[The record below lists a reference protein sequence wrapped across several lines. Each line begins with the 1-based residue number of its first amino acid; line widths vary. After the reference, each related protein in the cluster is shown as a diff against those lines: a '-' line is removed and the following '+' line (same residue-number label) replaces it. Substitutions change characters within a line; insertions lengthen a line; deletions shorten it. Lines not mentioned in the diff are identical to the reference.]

1 MIIFFLKKDKIL
13 PYLCSKRNVMI
24 KSMTGYGKAEQIYLT
39 KRIVVEVKTLNSK
52 QLDLSVKMPQEIR
65 SQELEYR
72 NMVAATLQRGKVDVM
87 ISITDTNVEQNTHIE
102 KEVIA
107 SYLKQIKEISEEYNI
122 PQPVDLAML
131 LFKMPGIFV
140 TPEQEYDEDFF
151 EKIKETLQ
159 TALNITDSF
168 RRKEGEVLKQDLLKR
183 KDLIMQ
189 YLNEVIP
196 FETNRHDNIKNKL
209 IKNLTELTQSGKYD
223 ENRFEQELIFYLEKL
238 DITEEKVRLEKH
250 CSYYEETIDEE
261 GAGKKLGFIAQEM
274 GREINTLGS
283 KANDADIQ
291 RLVVKM
297 KDELEKIK
305 EQLFNIL

>member
-1 MIIFFLKKDKIL
+1 
-13 PYLCSKRNVMI
+13 
-24 KSMTGYGKAEQIYLT
+24 MTGYGIAEQIYLT

-52 QLDLSVKMPQEIR
+52 QLDLSLKMPQELR
-65 SQELEYR
+65 PQELDYR
-72 NMVAATLQRGKVDVM
+72 NEIANILQRGKIDVV
-87 ISITDTNVEQNTHIE
+87 ISVTDTNVEQNTHIE

-122 PQPVDLAML
+122 PASADLAML

-140 TPEQEYDEDFF
+140 TPEQEYDETFI
-151 EKIKETLQ
+151 EKVKETLLE
-159 TALNITDSF
+159 ALRITDDF
-168 RRKEGEVLKQDLLKR
+168 RRQEGEILKVDLLKR
-183 KDLIMQ
+183 KNLILE
-189 YLNEVIP
+189 YLGEVIP
-196 FETNRHDNIKNKL
+196 FENNRHENIKNKL
-209 IKNLTELTQSGKYD
+209 VKNLTELTQSGKYD

-250 CSYYEETIDEE
+250 CSYFDETIDEE
-261 GAGKKLGFIAQEM
+261 GAGKKLGFISQEM

>member
-1 MIIFFLKKDKIL
+1 
-13 PYLCSKRNVMI
+13 MI

-52 QLDLSVKMPQEIR
+52 QLDLSVKLPQEIR

-72 NMVAATLQRGKVDVM
+72 NMVATTLQRGKVDVM

-107 SYLKQIKEISEEYNI
+107 SYLKQVKEISEEYNI
-122 PQPVDLAML
+122 PQSSDLAML

-140 TPEQEYDEDFF
+140 TPEQQYDETFF

-159 TALNITDSF
+159 AALDMTDSF
-168 RRKEGEVLKQDLLKR
+168 RRQEGEILKQDLMKR

-189 YLNEVIP
+189 YLNEVTP
-196 FETNRHDNIKNKL
+196 YENNRHDNIKNKL
-209 IKNLTELTQSGKYD
+209 VKNLTELTQSGKYD

-238 DITEEKVRLEKH
+238 DITEEKVRLAKH

>member
-1 MIIFFLKKDKIL
+1 MAKENI
-13 PYLCSKRNVMI
+13 MI

-52 QLDLSVKMPQEIR
+52 QLDLSLKMPQELR
-65 SQELEYR
+65 PQELDYR
-72 NMVAATLQRGKVDVM
+72 NEIANILQRGKIDVS
-87 ISITDTNVEQNTHIE
+87 ISVTDTNVEQNTHIE

-122 PQPVDLAML
+122 PASADLAML

-140 TPEQEYDEDFF
+140 TPEQEYDETFI
-151 EKIKETLQ
+151 EKVKETLLE
-159 TALNITDSF
+159 ALRMTDDF
-168 RRKEGEVLKQDLLKR
+168 RRQEGEILKIDLLKR
-183 KDLIMQ
+183 KNLILE
-189 YLNEVIP
+189 YLGEVVP
-196 FETNRHDNIKNKL
+196 FENNRHENIKNKL

-250 CSYYEETIDEE
+250 CSYFDDTIDEE
-261 GAGKKLGFIAQEM
+261 GAGKKLGFISQEM

>member
-1 MIIFFLKKDKIL
+1 
-13 PYLCSKRNVMI
+13 
-24 KSMTGYGKAEQIYLT
+24 MTGYGKAEQIYLT

-52 QLDLSVKMPQEIR
+52 QLDLIVKLPHEIR

-122 PQPVDLAML
+122 PQSSDLAML

-140 TPEQEYDEDFF
+140 TPEQQYDETFL
-151 EKIKETLQ
+151 EKVKETLQ
-159 TALNITDSF
+159 SALDMTDSF
-168 RRKEGEVLKQDLLKR
+168 RRQEGEVLKNDLIKR

-189 YLNEVIP
+189 YLGEVTP
-196 FETNRHDNIKNKL
+196 FENNRHENIKNKL

-238 DITEEKVRLEKH
+238 DITEEKVRLAKH
-250 CSYYEETIDEE
+250 CAYYDETIDEE
-261 GAGKKLGFIAQEM
+261 SAGKKLGFIAQEM

>member
-1 MIIFFLKKDKIL
+1 
-13 PYLCSKRNVMI
+13 
-24 KSMTGYGKAEQIYLT
+24 MTGYGKAEQIYLT
-39 KRIVVEVKTLNSK
+39 KRIVVEIKTLNSK
-52 QLDLSVKMPQEIR
+52 QLDLSLKLPQELR
-65 SQELEYR
+65 PQELDYR
-72 NMVAATLQRGKVDVM
+72 NEIANILQRGKIDVS
-87 ISITDTNVEQNTHIE
+87 ISVTDTNVEQNTHIE

-122 PQPVDLAML
+122 PASADLAML

-140 TPEQEYDEDFF
+140 TPEQEYDENFI
-151 EKIKETLQ
+151 EKVKETLVE
-159 TALNITDSF
+159 ALRITDEF
-168 RRKEGEVLKQDLLKR
+168 RRQEGETLKIDLLKR
-183 KDLIMQ
+183 KNLILE
-189 YLNEVIP
+189 YLGEVTP

-250 CSYYEETIDEE
+250 CSYFDETIDEE
-261 GAGKKLGFIAQEM
+261 GAGKKLGFISQEM

>member
-1 MIIFFLKKDKIL
+1 
-13 PYLCSKRNVMI
+13 MI

-52 QLDLSVKMPQEIR
+52 QLDLSLKMPQELR
-65 SQELEYR
+65 PQELDYR
-72 NMVAATLQRGKVDVM
+72 NEIANILQRGKIDVA
-87 ISITDTNVEQNTHIE
+87 ISVTDTNVEQNTHIE

-122 PQPVDLAML
+122 PASSDLAML

-140 TPEQEYDEDFF
+140 TPEQEYDETFI
-151 EKIKETLQ
+151 EKVKETLLE
-159 TALNITDSF
+159 ALRITDDF
-168 RRKEGEVLKQDLLKR
+168 RRQEGDILKIDLLKR
-183 KDLIMQ
+183 KNLILE
-189 YLNEVIP
+189 YLGEVVP
-196 FETNRHDNIKNKL
+196 FENNRHENIKNKL

-250 CSYYEETIDEE
+250 CSYFDETIDEE
-261 GAGKKLGFIAQEM
+261 GAGKKLGFISQEM

>member
-1 MIIFFLKKDKIL
+1 
-13 PYLCSKRNVMI
+13 
-24 KSMTGYGKAEQIYLT
+24 MTGYGKAEQIYLT
-39 KRIVVEVKTLNSK
+39 KRIIVEVKTLNSK
-52 QLDLSVKMPQEIR
+52 QLDLSLKLPQELR
-65 SQELEYR
+65 PQELDYR
-72 NMVAATLQRGKVDVM
+72 NEIANILQRGKIDVS
-87 ISITDTNVEQNTHIE
+87 ISVTDTNVEQNTHIE

-122 PQPVDLAML
+122 PASADLAML

-140 TPEQEYDEDFF
+140 TPEQEYDENFI
-151 EKIKETLQ
+151 EKVKETLLE
-159 TALNITDSF
+159 ALKTTDDF
-168 RRKEGEVLKQDLLKR
+168 RKQEGEILKIDLLKR
-183 KDLIMQ
+183 KNLILE
-189 YLNEVIP
+189 YLSEVVP
-196 FETNRHDNIKNKL
+196 FETNRHENIKNKL
-209 IKNLTELTQSGKYD
+209 IKNLTELTTSGKYD

-238 DITEEKVRLEKH
+238 DITEEKVRLAKH
-250 CSYYEETIDEE
+250 CSYFDESIDEE
-261 GAGKKLGFIAQEM
+261 GAGKKLGFISQEM

>member
-1 MIIFFLKKDKIL
+1 
-13 PYLCSKRNVMI
+13 
-24 KSMTGYGKAEQIYLT
+24 MTGYGKAEQIYFT

-52 QLDLSVKMPQEIR
+52 QLDLSLKMPQELR
-65 SQELEYR
+65 PQELDYR
-72 NMVAATLQRGKVDVM
+72 NEIANILQRGKIDVA
-87 ISITDTNVEQNTHIE
+87 ISVTDTNVEQNTHIE

-122 PQPVDLAML
+122 PASADLAML

-140 TPEQEYDEDFF
+140 TPEQEYDETFI
-151 EKIKETLQ
+151 EKVKETLLE
-159 TALNITDSF
+159 ALRITDDF
-168 RRKEGEVLKQDLLKR
+168 RRQEGEILKVDLLKR
-183 KDLIMQ
+183 KNLILE
-189 YLNEVIP
+189 YLSEVIP
-196 FETNRHDNIKNKL
+196 FENNRHENIKNKL

-250 CSYYEETIDEE
+250 CSYFDETIDEE
-261 GAGKKLGFIAQEM
+261 GAGKKLGFISQEM

>member
-1 MIIFFLKKDKIL
+1 MAKENI
-13 PYLCSKRNVMI
+13 MI

-52 QLDLSVKMPQEIR
+52 QLDLSLKMPQELR
-65 SQELEYR
+65 PQELDYR
-72 NMVAATLQRGKVDVM
+72 NEIANILQRGKIDVS
-87 ISITDTNVEQNTHIE
+87 ISVTDTNVEQNTHIE

-107 SYLKQIKEISEEYNI
+107 SYLKQIKEISDEYNI
-122 PQPVDLAML
+122 PASADLAML

-140 TPEQEYDEDFF
+140 TPEQEYDETFI
-151 EKIKETLQ
+151 EKVKETLLE
-159 TALNITDSF
+159 ALRMTDDF
-168 RRKEGEVLKQDLLKR
+168 RRQEGEILKIDLLKR
-183 KDLIMQ
+183 KNLILE
-189 YLNEVIP
+189 YLGEVVP
-196 FETNRHDNIKNKL
+196 FENNRHENIKNKL

-250 CSYYEETIDEE
+250 CSYFDETIDEE
-261 GAGKKLGFIAQEM
+261 GAGKKLGFISQEM

>member
-1 MIIFFLKKDKIL
+1 
-13 PYLCSKRNVMI
+13 
-24 KSMTGYGKAEQIYLT
+24 MTGYGKAEQIYQT

-52 QLDLSVKMPQEIR
+52 QLDLSLKMPQELR
-65 SQELEYR
+65 PQELDYR
-72 NMVAATLQRGKVDVM
+72 NEIANILQRGKIDVS
-87 ISITDTNVEQNTHIE
+87 ISVTDTNVEQNTHIE

-122 PQPVDLAML
+122 PASADLAML

-140 TPEQEYDEDFF
+140 TPEQEYDETLI
-151 EKIKETLQ
+151 EKVKETLVE
-159 TALNITDSF
+159 ALRMTDDF
-168 RRKEGEVLKQDLLKR
+168 RRQEGEILKIDLMKR
-183 KDLIMQ
+183 KNLILE
-189 YLNEVIP
+189 YLGEVIP
-196 FETNRHDNIKNKL
+196 FENNRHENIKNKL
-209 IKNLTELTQSGKYD
+209 IKNLTELTQAGKYD

-250 CSYYEETIDEE
+250 CSYFDETIDEE
-261 GAGKKLGFIAQEM
+261 GAGKKLGFISQEM

>member
-1 MIIFFLKKDKIL
+1 
-13 PYLCSKRNVMI
+13 MI

-52 QLDLSVKMPQEIR
+52 QLDLSLKMPQELR
-65 SQELEYR
+65 PQELDYR
-72 NMVAATLQRGKVDVM
+72 NEIANILQRGKIDVS
-87 ISITDTNVEQNTHIE
+87 ISVTDTNVEQNTHIE

-122 PQPVDLAML
+122 PASADLAML

-140 TPEQEYDEDFF
+140 TPEQEYDETFI
-151 EKIKETLQ
+151 EKVKETLLE
-159 TALNITDSF
+159 ALRITDDF
-168 RRKEGEVLKQDLLKR
+168 RRQEGDILKIDLLKR
-183 KDLIMQ
+183 KNLILE
-189 YLNEVIP
+189 YLGEVVP
-196 FETNRHDNIKNKL
+196 FENNRHENIKNKL

-250 CSYYEETIDEE
+250 CSYFDETIDEE
-261 GAGKKLGFIAQEM
+261 GAGKKLGFISQEM

>member
-1 MIIFFLKKDKIL
+1 
-13 PYLCSKRNVMI
+13 MI
-24 KSMTGYGKAEQIYLT
+24 KSMTGYGKAEQIYST
-39 KRIVVEVKTLNSK
+39 KRIVVEIKTLNSK
-52 QLDLSVKMPQEIR
+52 QLDLSIKLPQEIR
-65 SQELEYR
+65 PQELDYR
-72 NMVAATLQRGKVDVM
+72 NIVSSTLQRGKVDVV

-102 KEVIA
+102 KEVVA
-107 SYLKQIKEISEEYNI
+107 SYLNQIKEISEEYNI
-122 PQPVDLAML
+122 PQSSDLAML

-140 TPEQEYDEDFF
+140 TPEQEYDDSFL
-151 EKIKETLQ
+151 EKVKETLLS
-159 TALNITDSF
+159 AIAMTDEF
-168 RRKEGEVLKQDLLKR
+168 RTKEGEILKNDLIKR

-189 YLNEVIP
+189 YLDEVAP
-196 FETNRHDNIKNKL
+196 FEDNRHENIKNKL
-209 IKNLTELTQSGKYD
+209 IKNLTELTTKGQYD
-223 ENRFEQELIFYLEKL
+223 ENRFEQELIYYLEKL
-238 DITEEKVRLEKH
+238 DITEEKVRLGKH
-250 CSYYEETIDEE
+250 CSYFDETIDEE

>member
-1 MIIFFLKKDKIL
+1 
-13 PYLCSKRNVMI
+13 MI

-52 QLDLSVKMPQEIR
+52 QLDLSLKLPQELR
-65 SQELEYR
+65 PQELDYR
-72 NMVAATLQRGKVDVM
+72 NEIANILQRGKIDVS
-87 ISITDTNVEQNTHIE
+87 ISVTDTNVEQNTHIE

-107 SYLKQIKEISEEYNI
+107 SYIKQIKEISEEYNI
-122 PQPVDLAML
+122 PASSDLAML

-140 TPEQEYDEDFF
+140 TPEQEYDENFI
-151 EKIKETLQ
+151 EKVKETLLE
-159 TALNITDSF
+159 ALRITDEF
-168 RRKEGEVLKQDLLKR
+168 RRQEGDILKIDLLKR
-183 KDLIMQ
+183 KNLILE
-189 YLNEVIP
+189 YLGEVTP
-196 FETNRHDNIKNKL
+196 FETNRHENIKNKL

-238 DITEEKVRLEKH
+238 DITEEKVRLAKH
-250 CSYYEETIDEE
+250 CSYFDETIDEE
-261 GAGKKLGFIAQEM
+261 GAGKKLGFISQEM

>member
-1 MIIFFLKKDKIL
+1 
-13 PYLCSKRNVMI
+13 
-24 KSMTGYGKAEQIYLT
+24 MTGYGKAEQIYLT

-52 QLDLSVKMPQEIR
+52 QLDLSLKLPQELR
-65 SQELEYR
+65 PQELDYR
-72 NMVAATLQRGKVDVM
+72 NEIANILQRGKIDVS
-87 ISITDTNVEQNTHIE
+87 ISVTDTNVEQNTHIE

-107 SYLKQIKEISEEYNI
+107 SYIKQIKEISEEYNI
-122 PQPVDLAML
+122 PASSDLAML

-140 TPEQEYDEDFF
+140 TPEQEYDENFI
-151 EKIKETLQ
+151 EKVKETLLE
-159 TALNITDSF
+159 ALRITDEF
-168 RRKEGEVLKQDLLKR
+168 RRQEGDILKIDLLKR
-183 KDLIMQ
+183 KNLILE
-189 YLNEVIP
+189 YLGDVTP
-196 FETNRHDNIKNKL
+196 FETNRHENIKNKL

-238 DITEEKVRLEKH
+238 DITEEKVRLAKH
-250 CSYYEETIDEE
+250 CSYFDETIDEE
-261 GAGKKLGFIAQEM
+261 GAGKKLGFISQEM

>member
-1 MIIFFLKKDKIL
+1 
-13 PYLCSKRNVMI
+13 
-24 KSMTGYGKAEQIYLT
+24 MTGYGKAEQIYLT

-52 QLDLSVKMPQEIR
+52 QLDLSIKMPQELR
-65 SQELEYR
+65 PQELDYR
-72 NMVAATLQRGKVDVM
+72 NEIANILQRGKIDVS
-87 ISITDTNVEQNTHIE
+87 ISVTDTNVEQNTHIE

-122 PQPVDLAML
+122 PASADLAML

-140 TPEQEYDEDFF
+140 TPEQEYDETFI
-151 EKIKETLQ
+151 EKVKETLLE
-159 TALNITDSF
+159 ALRITDDF
-168 RRKEGEVLKQDLLKR
+168 RRQEGEILKIDLLKR
-183 KDLIMQ
+183 KNLILE
-189 YLNEVIP
+189 YLGEVVP
-196 FETNRHDNIKNKL
+196 FENNRHENIKNKL

-250 CSYYEETIDEE
+250 CSYFDETIDEE
-261 GAGKKLGFIAQEM
+261 GAGKKLGFISQEM

>member
-1 MIIFFLKKDKIL
+1 
-13 PYLCSKRNVMI
+13 MI

-52 QLDLSVKMPQEIR
+52 QLDLSVKLPQEIR

-72 NMVAATLQRGKVDVM
+72 NMVATTLQRGKVDVM

-107 SYLKQIKEISEEYNI
+107 SYLKQVKEISEEYNI
-122 PQPVDLAML
+122 PQSSDLAML

-140 TPEQEYDEDFF
+140 TPEQQYDETFF

-159 TALNITDSF
+159 AALEMTDSF
-168 RRKEGEVLKQDLLKR
+168 RRQEGEILKQDLMKR

-189 YLNEVIP
+189 YLNEVTP
-196 FETNRHDNIKNKL
+196 YENNRHDNIKNKL
-209 IKNLTELTQSGKYD
+209 VKNLTELTQSGKYD

-238 DITEEKVRLEKH
+238 DITEEKVRLAKH

>member
-1 MIIFFLKKDKIL
+1 
-13 PYLCSKRNVMI
+13 
-24 KSMTGYGKAEQIYLT
+24 MTGYGKAEQIYLT

-52 QLDLSVKMPQEIR
+52 QLDLSVKLPQEIR

-72 NMVAATLQRGKVDVM
+72 NMVATTLQRGKVDVM

-107 SYLKQIKEISEEYNI
+107 SYLKQVKEISEEYNI
-122 PQPVDLAML
+122 PQSSDLAML

-140 TPEQEYDEDFF
+140 TPEQQYDETFF

-159 TALNITDSF
+159 DALDMTDSF
-168 RRKEGEVLKQDLLKR
+168 RRQEGEILKQDLMKR
-183 KDLIMQ
+183 KNLIMQ
-189 YLNEVIP
+189 YLNEVTP
-196 FETNRHDNIKNKL
+196 YENNRHDNIKNKL
-209 IKNLTELTQSGKYD
+209 VKNLTELTQSGKYD

-238 DITEEKVRLEKH
+238 DITEEKVRLAKH
-250 CSYYEETIDEE
+250 CSYYEDTIDEG

>member
-1 MIIFFLKKDKIL
+1 
-13 PYLCSKRNVMI
+13 
-24 KSMTGYGKAEQIYLT
+24 MTGYGKAEQIYLT

-52 QLDLSVKMPQEIR
+52 QLDLSVKLPQEIR

-72 NMVAATLQRGKVDVM
+72 NMVATTLQRGKVDVM

-107 SYLKQIKEISEEYNI
+107 SYLKQVKEISEEYNI
-122 PQPVDLAML
+122 PQSSDLAML

-140 TPEQEYDEDFF
+140 TPEQQYDETFF

-159 TALNITDSF
+159 DALDMTDSF
-168 RRKEGEVLKQDLLKR
+168 RRQEGEILKQDLMKR

-189 YLNEVIP
+189 YLNEVTP
-196 FETNRHDNIKNKL
+196 YENNRHDSIKNKL
-209 IKNLTELTQSGKYD
+209 LKNLTELTQSGKYD

-238 DITEEKVRLEKH
+238 DITEEKVRLAKH

>member
-1 MIIFFLKKDKIL
+1 
-13 PYLCSKRNVMI
+13 
-24 KSMTGYGKAEQIYLT
+24 MTGYGKAEQIYLT

-52 QLDLSVKMPQEIR
+52 QLDLSVKLPQEIR

-72 NMVAATLQRGKVDVM
+72 NMVATTLQRGKVDVM

-107 SYLKQIKEISEEYNI
+107 SYLKQVKEISEEYNI
-122 PQPVDLAML
+122 PQSSDLAML

-140 TPEQEYDEDFF
+140 TPEQQYDETFF

-159 TALNITDSF
+159 AALDMTDSF
-168 RRKEGEVLKQDLLKR
+168 RRQEGEILKQDLMKR

-189 YLNEVIP
+189 YLNEVTP
-196 FETNRHDNIKNKL
+196 YENNRHDNIKNKL
-209 IKNLTELTQSGKYD
+209 VKNLTELTQSGKYD

-238 DITEEKVRLEKH
+238 DITEEKVRLAKH
-250 CSYYEETIDEE
+250 CSYYEDTIDEE